1 MGLRNELCWDVD
13 LYRDQQVSSQSSVSR
28 TSPMRKRLLC
38 APWELPG
45 HTKATYFF
53 CETHW
58 TSALWELL
66 PSASVAVEMRELET
80 RFSPQR

>member
-1 MGLRNELCWDVD
+1 MHPRNYLG
-13 LYRDQQVSSQSSVSR
+13 R
-28 TSPMRKRLLC
+28 
-38 APWELPG
+38 G
-45 HTKATYFF
+45 KATHFF

-66 PSASVAVEMRELET
+66 SSACMSGEREKRVLLELES

>member
-1 MGLRNELCWDVD
+1 
-13 LYRDQQVSSQSSVSR
+13 
-28 TSPMRKRLLC
+28 MRKRLLY

-80 RFSPQR
+80 FQPPEIDILGVQGQGSHL

>member
-1 MGLRNELCWDVD
+1 MWPFSK
-13 LYRDQQVSSQSSVSR
+13 DQQVSSESSVSR
-28 TSPMRKRLLC
+28 TSPMRSRLLC

-58 TSALWELL
+58 TSALWESLS
-66 PSASVAVEMRELET
+66 SASVAVERGRRVLLEFET
-80 RFSPQR
+80 RFSPQRQTA